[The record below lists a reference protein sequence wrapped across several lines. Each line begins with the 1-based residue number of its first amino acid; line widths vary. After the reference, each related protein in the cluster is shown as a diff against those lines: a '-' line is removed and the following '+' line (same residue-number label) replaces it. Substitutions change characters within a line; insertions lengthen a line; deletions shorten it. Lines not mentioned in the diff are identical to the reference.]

1 MLTDMPNIIVT
12 GGCGF
17 IGSHL
22 VANLLEQGFF
32 VTVID
37 DNRQGQVYFKHDN
50 VEYHKQEVA
59 TFNPHHATIEP
70 PACIFHLA
78 NSPRVR
84 RSLEYP
90 SETITNNIATTTAVA
105 DWARVFNCKLFF
117 ATSSSTQY
125 HEAQENPYTFSKIMC
140 EQLLYLYRRLYSLDY
155 VLMYFYNVYGP
166 GEADYGEY
174 STVVRKFKLDYL
186 EGEALTIYGTGKKE
200 RDFTH
205 VHDVVQGMLQLMADP
220 DIPGVAHF
228 GKGDPKT
235 ISSIAES
242 FKHPV
247 VHTFDRKGEA
257 KRTYCTTPYIE
268 CPNDVHDYIKE
279 WVKENKRNDTKS
291 SSRQHDKND

>member
-17 IGSHL
+17 IGSHF

-32 VTVID
+32 VTVVD
-37 DNRQGQVYFKHDN
+37 DNRTGKVYFKHDN
-50 VEYHKQEVA
+50 VEYHKQEVS

-125 HEAQENPYTFSKIMC
+125 QEAQENPYTFSKIMC

-155 VLMYFYNVYGP
+155 VLLYFYNVYGP

-174 STVVRKFKLDYL
+174 STIVRKFKQDYL
-186 EGEALTIYGTGKKE
+186 NGEALTIYGTGKKE

-205 VHDVVQGMLQLMADP
+205 VHDVVQGMLQIMADP
-220 DIPGVAHF
+220 NLPPAAHF

-235 ISSIAES
+235 ISSIAEA
-242 FKHPV
+242 FDHPV

-257 KRTYCTTPYIE
+257 KRTYCSEPYIE
-268 CPNDVHDYIKE
+268 CHNDVHDYIKK
-279 WVKENKRNDTKS
+279 WVKENKRNDAKS